1 MQEGGIGPGL
11 CGSWELWTVFEQEK
25 DVIDQLRW
33 RVLGLIWSLEERRG
47 HFKKKAMVDI
57 GLL

>member
-25 DVIDQLRW
+25 DVIRLRSTTQVC
-33 RVLGLIWSLEERRG
+33 RPGLRE
-47 HFKKKAMVDI
+47 AV
-57 GLL
+57 